1 MKQILVLMLV
11 ALAPTVVN
19 AQTKSKAL
27 VLGTY
32 HMENPGLDK
41 FNMKADDIGTPK
53 RQEEVETFVNLLASF
68 KPTKICLE
76 YPYAKREKLNENY
89 AAYLNGK
96 YELKKNEIDQIG
108 FRLAKKLGLKEVFAV
123 DKEAP
128 FEFDTVVA
136 VAQKYQFVSFLEFLG
151 KLPSWMEEE
160 NQKLYSKTIT
170 QYFQYLNSPD
180 NVRKGHEFY
189 LSTAAV
195 GKDDNY
201 AGADLVADWYK
212 RNLRIHRNILNIDH
226 KPEDRFFILFGSGHS
241 KILQNL
247 IEDSAGFELVQLKD
261 LK

>member
-1 MKQILVLMLV
+1 MKPNFVLLLV
-11 ALAPTVVN
+11 ALISLSAN

-53 RQEEVETFVNLLASF
+53 RQQEVEAFVNLLASF

-76 YPYAKREKLNENY
+76 YPYAKRQKLNENY

-123 DKEAP
+123 DKDAP
-128 FEFDTVVA
+128 FEMDSVIA
-136 VAQKYQFVSFLEFLG
+136 AAQKYQFTSFLEFLG
-151 KLPSWMEEE
+151 KLPAWMEEE
-160 NQKLYSKTIT
+160 NQKLYSNTIT
-170 QYFQYLNSPD
+170 QYYQYLNSPV

-201 AGADLVADWYK
+201 AGADLVADWYE
-212 RNLRIHRNILNIDH
+212 RNLRIYRNIVNIER
-226 KPEDRFFILFGSGHS
+226 KAEDRLFILFGSGHA
-241 KILQNL
+241 KILQDL
-247 IEDSAGFELVQLKD
+247 VEDSVGFELVQLKD

>member
-1 MKQILVLMLV
+1 MKYTFAFLIAFLASASLV
-11 ALAPTVVN
+11 

-41 FNMKADDIGTPK
+41 FNMKADDIGTSK
-53 RQEEVETFVNLLASF
+53 RQAEVEEFINLLASF

-76 YPYAKREKLNENY
+76 YPYAKRQKLNENY
-89 AAYLNGK
+89 SAYLSGK

-128 FEFDTVVA
+128 FEMDSVIA
-136 VAQKYQFVSFLEFLG
+136 DAQKYQFNSFLEFLG
-151 KLPSWMEEE
+151 KLPGWLEEE
-160 NQKLYSKTIT
+160 NQKLYKNTIT
-170 QYFQYLNSPD
+170 QYYQYLNTPE
-180 NVRKGHEFY
+180 NVRMGHEFY
-189 LSTAAV
+189 LSMVAV

-201 AGADLVADWYK
+201 SGADLVADWYK
-212 RNLRIHRNILNIDH
+212 RNLRIHRNVMNIEH
-226 KPEDRFFILFGSGHS
+226 KPEDRFLILFGSGHS
-241 KILQNL
+241 KILQDL
-247 IEDSAGFELVQLKD
+247 IEDSSGFELVQLKD

>member
-1 MKQILVLMLV
+1 MRFSVLLS
-11 ALAPTVVN
+11 ALAISFSMN
-19 AQTKSKAL
+19 AQNKSKAL

-53 RQEEVETFVNLLASF
+53 RQAEVEAFVNLLASF

-89 AAYLNGK
+89 TAYLNGK

-108 FRLAKKLGLKEVFAV
+108 FRLGKKLGLKELFAV
-123 DKEAP
+123 DKDAP

-136 VAQKYQFVSFLEFLG
+136 VAQKYQFVSFLELLG

-170 QYFQYLNSPD
+170 EYYQYLNTPE
-180 NVRKGHEFY
+180 NVRRGHEFY
-189 LSTAAV
+189 LSTVAI

-212 RNLRIHRNILNIDH
+212 RNLRIHRNIMNIEH
-226 KPEDRFFILFGSGHS
+226 KPEDRFLILFGSGHS
-241 KILQNL
+241 KILQDL
-247 IEDSAGFELVQLKD
+247 VGDTQGFELVELKD
-261 LK
+261 LR

>member
-1 MKQILVLMLV
+1 MKFPILLA
-11 ALAPTVVN
+11 ALALSLAVN

-53 RQEEVETFVNLLASF
+53 RQQEVEAFVSLLASF

-76 YPYAKREKLNENY
+76 YPYAKRQKLNENY
-89 AAYLNGK
+89 SAYLNGK
-96 YELKKNEIDQIG
+96 YELQKNEIDQIG

-123 DKEAP
+123 DKDAP
-128 FEFDTVVA
+128 FEIDSVIAT
-136 VAQKYQFVSFLEFLG
+136 AQKYQFTSFLEFLG

-160 NQKLYSKTIT
+160 NQRLYSNTVT
-170 QYFQYLNSPD
+170 QYYQYLNSAE

-195 GKDDNY
+195 GKEDNY
-201 AGADLVADWYK
+201 AGADLVADWYE
-212 RNLRIHRNILNIDH
+212 RNLRIYRNIVNIER
-226 KPEDRFFILFGSGHS
+226 KSEDRFFILFGSGHS
-241 KILQNL
+241 KILQDL
-247 IEDSAGFELVQLKD
+247 IEDSAGFELTQLKD

>member
-1 MKQILVLMLV
+1 MKQVFSLLFAVIIFTSL
-11 ALAPTVVN
+11 N

-41 FNMKADDIGTPK
+41 FNMKADDIGTLK
-53 RQEEVETFVNLLASF
+53 RQDEVEAFVNHLASF

-76 YPYAKREKLNENY
+76 YPYAKRQKLNENY

-96 YELKKNEIDQIG
+96 YELRKNEIDQIG

-128 FEFDTVVA
+128 FEFDTVVT
-136 VAQKYQFVSFLEFLG
+136 VAQKYQFFSFLEFLG
-151 KLPSWMEEE
+151 KLPGWLEEE

-170 QYFQYLNSPD
+170 QYYQYLNTPE
-180 NVRKGHEFY
+180 NVRKGHGFY

-201 AGADLVADWYK
+201 AGADLVADWYE
-212 RNLRIHRNILNIDH
+212 RNLRIYRNILNIDR
-226 KPEDRFFILFGSGHS
+226 KPEDRFFILFGAGHS
-241 KILQNL
+241 KILQDL
-247 IEDSAGFELVQLKD
+247 IDDSAGFELVQLKD